1 MEVTLTPKENAVAHF
16 PAIRKM
22 GRKQGTGI
30 AEGETKA
37 KSPDNIY
44 IFFPFWVPDFFNQK
58 HSALLRIAWITR
70 NEQQYILPS
79 QTLAFWNTFYLGALK
94 SWAQLVFE

>member
-44 IFFPFWVPDFFNQK
+44 IFFPF
-58 HSALLRIAWITR
+58 
-70 NEQQYILPS
+70 
-79 QTLAFWNTFYLGALK
+79 
-94 SWAQLVFE
+94 

>member
-44 IFFPFWVPDFFNQK
+44 IFFFPF
-58 HSALLRIAWITR
+58 
-70 NEQQYILPS
+70 
-79 QTLAFWNTFYLGALK
+79 
-94 SWAQLVFE
+94 